1 MGFDRWLLPLGAAPF
16 FYFSLVCW
24 GVRVSEGR
32 SVNCEVSERG
42 KEGIIES
49 VIMDF
54 IESLGLRY
62 I

>member
-1 MGFDRWLLPLGAAPF
+1 M
-16 FYFSLVCW
+16 
-24 GVRVSEGR
+24 SEGR

-42 KEGIIES
+42 KEGIVES